1 MYCIY
6 ALIDIRT
13 GLPFYV
19 GKGKK
24 GNDRHN
30 DHFKETVETS
40 SNKHKTFKIQFLM
53 EAGYDIPVIILEDD
67 VLDESVAYDIETS
80 HIKRYGRKNIDPGG
94 ILTNIL
100 LDSRP
105 PNHTGR
111 KQSAVQVQKRIAS
124 RKKTVSE
131 RGLPVRSEESRKR
144 TSDSVSGEKNPF
156 YGKTHSE
163 QFSKEHSVRMKG
175 NRNNSKS
182 FIFTSPD
189 GVSYTITGAFNQFCK
204 DNELVVSTMEKAL
217 QHNKTPQS
225 GKCKG
230 WKVKHKYPAL

>member
-1 MYCIY
+1 MYYIY

-24 GNDRHN
+24 GSDRHN
-30 DHFKETVETS
+30 DHFKESVVTS
-40 SNKHKTFKIQFLM
+40 SNKHKTFKIQFLI
-53 EAGYDIPVIILEDD
+53 EAGYNIPVVILQDD
-67 VLDESVAYDIETS
+67 ILNEPDAYNIETS
-80 HIKRYGRKNIDPGG
+80 YIQRYGRKNIDPGG

-111 KQSAVQVQKRIAS
+111 KQSATQVQKRIAS

-131 RGLPVRSEESRKR
+131 RGLPIRSEESRKR
-144 TSDSVSGEKNPF
+144 TSDSVSGEKNPY
-156 YGKTHSE
+156 YGRTHSE

-189 GVSYTITGAFNQFCK
+189 GLRYTITGAFNQFCK
-204 DNELVVSTMEKAL
+204 DNRLVTSTMEKAL
-217 QHNKTPQS
+217 KHNSIPQTGS
-225 GKCKG
+225 CKG
-230 WKVKHKYPAL
+230 WKIEHAK